1 MSRRAL
7 NPYSGPTSTRRALSL
22 KLPPQLARFCQNVG
36 AGVWS
41 VAGPYL
47 GFMCIVVLGHA
58 AGWW

>member
-7 NPYSGPTSTRRALSL
+7 RPYTGPTRTRRALSL
-22 KLPPQLARFCQNVG
+22 KLPPTVKRFCQNVG

-41 VAGPYL
+41 VAGPYM
-47 GFMCIVVLGHA
+47 GFMCTVVLGHA

>member
-7 NPYSGPTSTRRALSL
+7 RPYTGPTRTRRALSL

-41 VAGPYL
+41 VMGLYCAL
-47 GFMCIVVLGHA
+47 MAVLICGHA